1 MSKICCTNGF
11 RGPVHLL
18 LPLWGDYFTPG
29 ILIATWVAS
38 SLLIH
43 MQVGWAGDW
52 GCLTAALLDE
62 SGILL
67 LGCFGDPKN
76 WAETK
81 GKFECVKCH
90 SRISWESQKCW
101 IQAAK
106 ITSHGVNHFPQLRS
120 DLRWSALGRFT
131 WESQPKKRSMAKV
144 TALIQCTA
152 KHAVGSLQAL
162 PGP

>member
-1 MSKICCTNGF
+1 MLCYIIMFLSESIGSRKSIHVQNLLHQWISGA
-11 RGPVHLL
+11 VHLL
-18 LPLWGDYFTPG
+18 LPSWGDYFTPG

-76 WAETK
+76 
-81 GKFECVKCH
+81 
-90 SRISWESQKCW
+90 
-101 IQAAK
+101 
-106 ITSHGVNHFPQLRS
+106 
-120 DLRWSALGRFT
+120 
-131 WESQPKKRSMAKV
+131 
-144 TALIQCTA
+144 
-152 KHAVGSLQAL
+152 
-162 PGP
+162 